1 MFSTVTLWIPFT
13 ITAAL
18 GQVTRNAMQ
27 RSLTGP
33 LGTWGATNIRFL
45 FGFPFSL
52 IFFGVVIVATGDA
65 VPWPTSAFWPWL
77 MLGALSQIV
86 ATGLMLLAMNDRSF
100 VVTTAYL
107 KTEAIQTAI
116 FGFVFLS
123 DHLTW
128 LKVVAIMIA
137 TAGVIITALRPNSEK
152 NFAELK
158 PTIIGLVAAAAF
170 ALSAVGF
177 RGAIITIHGVS
188 FVTAASCTLVFGL
201 LVQTLVLTIYLLARA
216 PEVLTKILRLWKPS
230 LFAGFMGA
238 FASQFWFL
246 AFALTAAANVRTLA
260 LVEVLFAQ
268 GVAYY
273 SFKQPPS
280 LRELSGIAL
289 IVVGVG
295 LLVAA

>member
-1 MFSTVTLWIPFT
+1 MFTVASLWIPFT
-13 ITAAL
+13 IIAAL
-18 GQVTRNAMQ
+18 GQVARNAMQ

-45 FGFPFSL
+45 FGFPFSIL
-52 IFFGVVIVATGDA
+52 FFVVLLLVSGDK
-65 VPWPTSAFWPWL
+65 VPSPTVAFWPWL
-77 MLGALSQIV
+77 LLGALSQII
-86 ATGLMLLAMNDRSF
+86 ATGLMLVAMNDRSF

-116 FGFVFLS
+116 FGFVFLG

-128 LKVVAIMIA
+128 LKVAAILVA
-137 TAGVIITALRPNSEK
+137 TAGVVITALRTGEK
-152 NFAELK
+152 SFAEIR
-158 PTIIGLVAAAAF
+158 PTVIGLAAAAGF
-170 ALSAVGF
+170 ALSAIGF
-177 RGAIITIHGVS
+177 RGAIITVEGVS
-188 FVTAASCTLVFGL
+188 FVTAASYTLVWGL
-201 LVQTLVLTIYLLARA
+201 FVQTLVLSVYLLWRA
-216 PEVLTKILRLWKPS
+216 PEILRAILRLWKPS
-230 LFAGFMGA
+230 MLAGFMGA

-273 SFKQPPS
+273 TMKQPIS
-280 LRELSGIAL
+280 LRELSGIVL
-289 IVVGVG
+289 IVIGVA